1 MAQEQNPDAYH
12 GNGRLSQAV
21 GKGVTY
27 AITAGV
33 VVLAAVMGSQKTIT
47 PTMPEGWGKY
57 AAMAALGAVG
67 AFGAVDGYNKAD
79 RSIQDHDRLAHD
91 AEQARTIIHDAVN
104 QGLLTPRDV
113 AIEKS

>member
-1 MAQEQNPDAYH
+1 MTQEQNPDAYH

-21 GKGVTY
+21 GKGGISAALAFV
-27 AITAGV
+27 AVIAGGV
-33 VVLAAVMGSQKTIT
+33 VAQKTIAPNVSDLT
-47 PTMPEGWGKY
+47 FDK
-57 AAMAALGAVG
+57 AAMLAAGIAG

-79 RSIQDHDRLAHD
+79 RSIQDHTRLAHD